1 MDYMRYN
8 GLSKSVI
15 YQSYI
20 PFTPYKAKLYYP
32 KKNKYFS
39 PKKMSR
45 NEIIAI
51 PKSYRF
57 PLIKLNNSTSLS
69 PIKVLTRSMSST
81 SSFSSNNYN
90 TLSNI
95 SKKTINSK
103 LTNSPN
109 HRSIIQPTY
118 SHRIYSPNSRPNN
131 ENIIYNLTSANANNY
146 RNNAKVSVSPTNYNS
161 IAMVRPNSIGYN
173 KNFARV
179 TPINCVNTTN
189 ISYSKVPINQS
200 VRIITSK
207 KENPVKKKYYIKS
220 PRYTSNSIPILSTQK
235 VTTYSNPQYT
245 TYSTS
250 QTYSNST
257 PILSTKQLVTNS
269 NPQKTKIS
277 TPQISSSSNPILYT
291 QKVTSNSNP
300 QYTKISTPQ
309 ITSRSIPILYTQKV
323 TSNSNPQYTTYSTPQ
338 ISSNSNPILSTK
350 KVTTYSKI
358 QNDNISTP
366 QNYSYYIPIIS
377 TQQVTKN
384 LNPKNTTKSTPQ
396 ISSDSTPILPTQA
409 TINLNQQY
417 TTYSTPQISSESIQQ
432 NNDNVYNSENKT
444 DNYQIINNNITED
457 NSYNENYNYDNTNI
471 DVYKASDEIV
481 PGYNDVSQENVTS
494 QENKEIYQEPIETK
508 NNYLINSPNINEEK
522 DRPPVYHSY
531 IHKSPE
537 ITYNKNLFSPIQS
550 PLANYETQ
558 SFNGDENVN
567 IEEILRLKEENG
579 RMKQKLQDLEYKYQA
594 ETAQS
599 NELRIQIQQ
608 LSPLKDKLSEIES
621 LKEQLS
627 ELNLLKTRINE
638 LEAYKQNIEEREL
651 NELRQEIDF
660 NYQNEKSQIM
670 NYNQEVE
677 TETNTELINTLA
689 EQKNNTQQLD
699 LEKEIEAKKE
709 EFEIM
714 QKTEPLYVKGEILHS
729 IEELTMIITKIKTRR
744 GQLTLNLIYKA
755 TADSDRAAMFHK
767 KCDKAKRS
775 IVLIETDDGRRFGGY
790 TSVSWNGKCLNKIDE
805 DSFIFSLDN
814 MKIYESIKG
823 KKAIGCYPKFG
834 PIFLGCQI
842 RIYDEAFKNGGST
855 FKKGINFHTDE
866 DFVLT
871 GGERLFKVKEIE
883 VYEVIDE

>member
-1 MDYMRYN
+1 M
-8 GLSKSVI
+8 
-15 YQSYI
+15 
-20 PFTPYKAKLYYP
+20 
-32 KKNKYFS
+32 
-39 PKKMSR
+39 
-45 NEIIAI
+45 
-51 PKSYRF
+51 
-57 PLIKLNNSTSLS
+57 
-69 PIKVLTRSMSST
+69 
-81 SSFSSNNYN
+81 
-90 TLSNI
+90 
-95 SKKTINSK
+95 
-103 LTNSPN
+103 
-109 HRSIIQPTY
+109 
-118 SHRIYSPNSRPNN
+118 
-131 ENIIYNLTSANANNY
+131 
-146 RNNAKVSVSPTNYNS
+146 
-161 IAMVRPNSIGYN
+161 
-173 KNFARV
+173 
-179 TPINCVNTTN
+179 
-189 ISYSKVPINQS
+189 
-200 VRIITSK
+200 
-207 KENPVKKKYYIKS
+207 
-220 PRYTSNSIPILSTQK
+220 
-235 VTTYSNPQYT
+235 
-245 TYSTS
+245 
-250 QTYSNST
+250 
-257 PILSTKQLVTNS
+257 
-269 NPQKTKIS
+269 
-277 TPQISSSSNPILYT
+277 
-291 QKVTSNSNP
+291 
-300 QYTKISTPQ
+300 
-309 ITSRSIPILYTQKV
+309 
-323 TSNSNPQYTTYSTPQ
+323 
-338 ISSNSNPILSTK
+338 
-350 KVTTYSKI
+350 
-358 QNDNISTP
+358 
-366 QNYSYYIPIIS
+366 
-377 TQQVTKN
+377 
-384 LNPKNTTKSTPQ
+384 
-396 ISSDSTPILPTQA
+396 
-409 TINLNQQY
+409 
-417 TTYSTPQISSESIQQ
+417 
-432 NNDNVYNSENKT
+432 
-444 DNYQIINNNITED
+444 
-457 NSYNENYNYDNTNI
+457 
-471 DVYKASDEIV
+471 
-481 PGYNDVSQENVTS
+481 
-494 QENKEIYQEPIETK
+494 
-508 NNYLINSPNINEEK
+508 
-522 DRPPVYHSY
+522 
-531 IHKSPE
+531 
-537 ITYNKNLFSPIQS
+537 
-550 PLANYETQ
+550 ANYETQ

-699 LEKEIEAKKE
+699 FEKEIEAKKE

-775 IVLIETDDGRRFGGY
+775 IILIETDNGRRFGGY
-790 TSVSWNGKCLNKIDE
+790 TSVSWKGKCLNKIDE

-871 GGERLFKVKEIE
+871 GGKRLFKVKEIE

>member
-118 SHRIYSPNSRPNN
+118 SHRIYSPNIRPNN

-291 QKVTSNSNP
+291 QKVTSNSIHN
-300 QYTKISTPQ
+300 
-309 ITSRSIPILYTQKV
+309 ILRFPLLKLLLDLFQ
-323 TSNSNPQYTTYSTPQ
+323 
-338 ISSNSNPILSTK
+338 
-350 KVTTYSKI
+350 
-358 QNDNISTP
+358 
-366 QNYSYYIPIIS
+366 YYILKKLLVI
-377 TQQVTKN
+377 
-384 LNPKNTTKSTPQ
+384 Q
-396 ISSDSTPILPTQA
+396 IHNIQHIQLLKFLQIQIQYYLQKKLLPTQR
-409 TINLNQQY
+409 Y
-417 TTYSTPQISSESIQQ
+417 
-432 NNDNVYNSENKT
+432 KM
-444 DNYQIINNNITED
+444 IIF
-457 NSYNENYNYDNTNI
+457 
-471 DVYKASDEIV
+471 
-481 PGYNDVSQENVTS
+481 
-494 QENKEIYQEPIETK
+494 
-508 NNYLINSPNINEEK
+508 L
-522 DRPPVYHSY
+522 
-531 IHKSPE
+531 
-537 ITYNKNLFSPIQS
+537 
-550 PLANYETQ
+550 
-558 SFNGDENVN
+558 
-567 IEEILRLKEENG
+567 
-579 RMKQKLQDLEYKYQA
+579 
-594 ETAQS
+594 
-599 NELRIQIQQ
+599 
-608 LSPLKDKLSEIES
+608 
-621 LKEQLS
+621 
-627 ELNLLKTRINE
+627 LLKI
-638 LEAYKQNIEEREL
+638 I
-651 NELRQEIDF
+651 
-660 NYQNEKSQIM
+660 
-670 NYNQEVE
+670 
-677 TETNTELINTLA
+677 LI
-689 EQKNNTQQLD
+689 
-699 LEKEIEAKKE
+699 
-709 EFEIM
+709 
-714 QKTEPLYVKGEILHS
+714 
-729 IEELTMIITKIKTRR
+729 
-744 GQLTLNLIYKA
+744 
-755 TADSDRAAMFHK
+755 
-767 KCDKAKRS
+767 
-775 IVLIETDDGRRFGGY
+775 
-790 TSVSWNGKCLNKIDE
+790 
-805 DSFIFSLDN
+805 IF
-814 MKIYESIKG
+814 
-823 KKAIGCYPKFG
+823 
-834 PIFLGCQI
+834 Q
-842 RIYDEAFKNGGST
+842 
-855 FKKGINFHTDE
+855 
-866 DFVLT
+866 
-871 GGERLFKVKEIE
+871 
-883 VYEVIDE
+883 